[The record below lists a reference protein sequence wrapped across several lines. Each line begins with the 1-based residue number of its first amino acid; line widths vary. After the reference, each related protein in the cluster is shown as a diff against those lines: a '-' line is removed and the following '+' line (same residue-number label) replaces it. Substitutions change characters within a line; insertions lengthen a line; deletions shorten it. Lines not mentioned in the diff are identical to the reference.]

1 MNFKKFVL
9 KIVHDF
15 DDIIK
20 FGDFDSDN
28 VLIDEKSYENI
39 FIYDVY
45 YKTLIASK
53 PLHIRFN
60 EIDGFVRIYNGTR
73 YLVLFS
79 CQKLVLLTIELV
91 LM

>member
-15 DDIIK
+15 DGIIK

-39 FIYDVY
+39 LIYDVY
-45 YKTLIASK
+45 YKTLIGSK

-60 EIDGFVRIYNGTR
+60 KIDGFVRICNGTR
-73 YLVLFS
+73 YLVLFG
-79 CQKLVLLTIELV
+79 CQKLVLLTVELV
-91 LM
+91 LI